1 MIGADQTSVDDIV
14 VMEIVHCSK
23 DLSYRLGSV
32 LFCKLAILAYSVKEF
47 SPGGQLRD
55 DIILVLAKEY

>member
-1 MIGADQTSVDDIV
+1 VDDIV
-14 VMEIVHCSK
+14 VMKIVHCSK